1 MKFFRKALLLSL
13 VLMVAV
19 ITLASCNQKK
29 KVTLS
34 AEKDE
39 ISVVIGENVDLKLSA
54 KEVKGYTEED
64 ILSNL
69 DITSSD
75 QNVVKVENNGLTAV
89 GIGTA
94 NVTATWKEYE
104 GATVTVKVNVLAPE
118 VGEVTYSELPANIYV
133 GDKFSIT
140 HQVASDVTVSYE
152 VSNAEVLSVNGN
164 QFEAKANGT
173 ATITAVATNGYKEV
187 KKEWTVEVQKGE
199 YTITYVLDGGT
210 NAKANP
216 EKYDVRTLPLALQA
230 ATKANKEFLGWSLE
244 QGSTEYVTELAAGTK
259 GDVTLYANWKDIVRN
274 IEYVL
279 DGGTLPADAPKTF
292 VQGDGV
298 ELVKPTKEGYTFLGW
313 STVEGSTTYISKIA
327 TSIKKDMKVYANWEK
342 IPVFS
347 NIVYHLDGGVNPT
360 DAKDK
365 YEEVETKQIALGEQD
380 VSFISQGTE
389 GIDIISTF
397 NLCE

>member
-34 AEKDE
+34 AEKNE
-39 ISVVIGENVDLKLSA
+39 ISVVIGESVDLKLSA

-69 DITSSD
+69 DIKSSD
-75 QNVVKVENNGLTAV
+75 DKIVKVENENILAV
-89 GIGTA
+89 GVGSA

-104 GATVTVKVNVLAPE
+104 GTTVTVKINVLAPE
-118 VGEVTYSELPANIYV
+118 VGEVTYSSLPENIYV
-133 GDKFSIT
+133 GDTFSIT
-140 HQVASDVTVSYE
+140 HEAGSDVTVSYE
-152 VSNAEVLSVNGN
+152 VSNAEILSVNGN

-173 ATITAVATNGYKEV
+173 VTITAVATNGYKEV

-244 QGSTEYVTELAAGTK
+244 QGSTEYVTELPAGTK
-259 GDVTLYANWKDIVRN
+259 GDITLVASY
-274 IEYVL
+274 
-279 DGGTLPADAPKTF
+279 
-292 VQGDGV
+292 
-298 ELVKPTKEGYTFLGW
+298 KE
-313 STVEGSTTYISKIA
+313 EGL
-327 TSIKKDMKVYANWEK
+327 
-342 IPVFS
+342 
-347 NIVYHLDGGVNPT
+347 YHLSV
-360 DAKDK
+360 K
-365 YEEVETKQIALGEQD
+365 
-380 VSFISQGTE
+380 
-389 GIDIISTF
+389 
-397 NLCE
+397 